1 MAETRPTTNG
11 TDEKSRARAAAD
23 LAEGS
28 ILASVEVA
36 ASPERVFQALA
47 SNEVLDWW
55 VRPGVF
61 DTREWA
67 GVVRVGGGKPY
78 TLEGEFLE
86 VDPARKLVHTWH
98 SVGAPGAPT
107 TVTYLL
113 EPLDTGTRV
122 TLRHSGFTSR
132 EVCANTGIGWETS
145 FERLAQS
152 LAPQAPP
159 GG

>member
-61 DTREWA
+61 DTREWS
-67 GVVRVGGGKPY
+67 GDVRVGGRWQASGVGSGNPY
-78 TLEGEFLE
+78 VLEGEFLE
-86 VDPARKLVHTWH
+86 VDPPRTLVHTWQL
-98 SVGAPGAPT
+98 VGRPGTPT
-107 TVTYLL
+107 TVTYIL
-113 EPLDTGTRV
+113 EPIEDGTRV
-122 TLRHSGFTSR
+122 TLRHSGFPS
-132 EVCANTGIGWETS
+132 
-145 FERLAQS
+145 
-152 LAPQAPP
+152 P
-159 GG
+159 